1 VSLRTKYLIA
11 VLLVSAG
18 LTTGSL
24 IAARRVITRQIHQQI
39 MQDLRNSVAT
49 FENVQHER
57 EADLTRSARLI
68 ADLPIVRALMTT
80 EHAATIQDGS
90 KEIWRSS
97 GASVLVFANPNGKVL
112 ALQSESLHND
122 DCVQNAFARSL
133 TDPSSTHWWFC
144 GGHLLEIATQPI
156 YVGAAAQAHVVG
168 SLAVGSEIDDQ
179 VARQLSQVAG
189 SQVVFGV
196 GNNLLRSTLSPAK
209 QDRLSQLQFA
219 PSSLTQVRGQEVQ
232 IDDERFLGTEVH
244 LGDAPEPVRL
254 VVLKSLDQSSA
265 FLKHLDRL
273 LFQLGLLALL
283 AGAFIVAFVSKS
295 ITRPLEKLVAGV
307 RALAT
312 GDFEYPLQTSGKDEV
327 AELTTAFDRMRSEL
341 QQGQR
346 ELLEAERLATIGRMA
361 SSISHDLRHHLSAV
375 VANAEF
381 LSDNRRKARE
391 RDELYS
397 EIRFAV
403 HQMTDLIESL
413 LEFSRTRASLNL
425 EYGAPEDAIRTA
437 IQSVHMRPE
446 FRDINIQFDGEN
458 TTEGNYDLKK
468 LERVFQNLLINSCEA
483 LPTTSGSIH
492 INARE
497 TESQLE
503 IRVRDTGRGVPDS
516 IKSRIFDPFITQ
528 GKANGTGLGLTIAHK
543 ILQDH
548 GGDLRLESSSLG
560 STVFLVVLPISR
572 PVEPKPESGP
582 PLPAAVA
589 H

>member
-1 VSLRTKYLIA
+1 
-11 VLLVSAG
+11 
-18 LTTGSL
+18 
-24 IAARRVITRQIHQQI
+24 
-39 MQDLRNSVAT
+39 
-49 FENVQHER
+49 
-57 EADLTRSARLI
+57 
-68 ADLPIVRALMTT
+68 MTT

-144 GGHLLEIATQPI
+144 GGHLLEVATQPI
-156 YVGAAAQAHVVG
+156 YVGAAAQAHLVG
-168 SLAVGSEIDDQ
+168 LLAVGSEIDDQ

-196 GNNLLRSTLSPAK
+196 GNRLLRSTLSPAK
-209 QDRLSQLQFA
+209 QTRLSQLHFT

-232 IDDERFLGTEVH
+232 IALQVDDERFLATEVH

-283 AGAFIVAFVSKS
+283 AGTFIVAFVSKS

-307 RALAT
+307 RALAK

-425 EYGAPEDAIRTA
+425 EHGAPEDAIRAA

-446 FRDINIQFDGEN
+446 FRDINIQFHGESA
-458 TTEGNYDLKK
+458 TEGNYDLKK

-483 LPTTSGSIH
+483 LPTASGSIH
-492 INARE
+492 INTRE
-497 TESQLE
+497 TENQLE
-503 IRVRDTGRGVPDS
+503 IRVRDNGRGVPDS

-548 GGDLRLESSSLG
+548 GGDLRLESSSPG
-560 STVFLVVLPISR
+560 STLFLVVLPISR
-572 PVEPKPESGP
+572 SAEPKPGSGP
-582 PLPAAVA
+582 TLRAAVT